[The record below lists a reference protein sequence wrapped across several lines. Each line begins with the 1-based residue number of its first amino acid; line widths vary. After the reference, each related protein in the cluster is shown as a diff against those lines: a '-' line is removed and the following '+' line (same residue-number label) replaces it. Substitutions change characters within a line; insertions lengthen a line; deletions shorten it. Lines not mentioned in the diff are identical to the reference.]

1 MAIGAVGAEL
11 MEEGNLSVEY
21 HQKFLV
27 VVVVGFF
34 GAAATIEMDCDKD
47 PDRECR
53 PLLMLVWM
61 VVGGAFLAVARKTQR
76 EQPVA

>member
-11 MEEGNLSVEY
+11 MEGDNLSVEY
-21 HQKFLV
+21 HQNFLI

-34 GAAATIEMDCDKD
+34 GAAATIEMDCDKGL
-47 PDRECR
+47 DRECR

-61 VVGGAFLAVARKTQR
+61 VVGR
-76 EQPVA
+76 EAYSENSLWLEV